1 MATKPRLDQPQ
12 IPGTETPKN
21 QKVHNA
27 AVRYAKRRDERMAAN
42 EEEKAAHEALL
53 TIMHTEGLTSYTY
66 RGLEVHLD
74 TSEKAKVKLAGEGTP
89 PAEAEEKS

>member
-1 MATKPRLDQPQ
+1 MAKSKARLDQPE

-42 EEEKAAHEALL
+42 EEEKAAQDTLVR
-53 TIMHTEGLTSYTY
+53 IMHEEGLTSYCY
-66 RGLEVHLD
+66 KGLEVHVD
-74 TSEKAKVKLAGEGTP
+74 TTKKAKVKLAGEGTP
-89 PAEAEEKS
+89 PEEKE